1 MSSPSPTTAK
11 KSGQE
16 GKQSKVIQYIK
27 GQLKLSSVDLY
38 VLNIKFSSANDG
50 NGSYIRAWFY
60 KFIVNRGYPHCFE
73 VNGLDVEIKWEAG
86 VPMQS
91 SAYYLSKSTLDV
103 KSSVPDDIY
112 CKHTDSLIQLG
123 IKKYSSENPDHLCE
137 WTLHHLLTK
146 TVQSSTTRQ
155 QDDGTVNNTIVPP
168 TR

>member
-1 MSSPSPTTAK
+1 MSSPSPTTATE
-11 KSGQE
+11 SGQE
-16 GKQSKVIQYIK
+16 GKQSKVIQHIREGAK
-27 GQLKLSSVDLY
+27 GGVHY

-60 KFIVNRGYPHCFE
+60 KFIVNRGDPHRFE

-112 CKHTDSLIQLG
+112 CKHTHKLIESGL
-123 IKKYSSENPDHLCE
+123 KEYSSENPDPLCK
-137 WTLHHLLTK
+137 WTLDHLLCK
-146 TVQSSTTRQ
+146 TVQSSATRQ